1 MSCATFLWVI
11 VMAFKATFKY
21 FSTISCGQSCWWRK
35 PEYPEKITD
44 LSQISDQLNVVSST
58 PSRERDSNSKF

>member
-1 MSCATFLWVI
+1 MSCATFLGVI

-21 FSTISCGQSCWWRK
+21 FSAISCGQSCWWRK
-35 PEYPEKITD
+35 PEYPEKTTD
-44 LSQISDQLNVVSST
+44 LDQLNVVSST